1 MSEDTGVKCPVEGC
15 EQTLT
20 NEGPMPVPGGDP
32 LHILIEGPLY
42 RCEQHG
48 LFKYHGD
55 KLFRQVAE
63 D

>member
-15 EQTLT
+15 EHTLT
-20 NEGPMPVPGGDP
+20 TDGPMPVPSGDP
-32 LHILIEGPLY
+32 LHILIEGPIY

-55 KLFRQVAE
+55 KLLRQIAE
-63 D
+63 S